1 MTEVSLQTAVRA
13 SDDVVVRELDGE
25 AVLLNL
31 ASGMYFGL
39 DSVGTRMW
47 QLIERHRSL
56 SAIVAAMCDEFDAP
70 AATIEQDVLRLITE
84 LVEKGLVVIAQ

>member
-47 QLIERHRSL
+47 QLIERHRRL

-70 AATIEQDVLRLITE
+70 ADTIEQDVLRLVTE
-84 LVEKGLVVIAQ
+84 LVEKGLVVVAR

>member
-39 DSVGTRMW
+39 DSVGTRLW
-47 QLIERHRSL
+47 QLIERHRRL

-70 AATIEQDVLRLITE
+70 AATIEQDVLRLVTE
-84 LVEKGLVVIAQ
+84 LVEKGLVVVAQ

>member
-1 MTEVSLQTAVRA
+1 MREVSLQTAVRA

-31 ASGMYFGL
+31 SSGMYFGL

-70 AATIEQDVLRLITE
+70 AATIERDVLRLVTE
-84 LVEKGLVVIAQ
+84 LVEKGLVVVAQ

>member
-39 DSVGTRMW
+39 DSVGTRVW

-56 SAIVAAMCDEFDAP
+56 SAIVAAMCEEFDAP
-70 AATIEQDVLRLITE
+70 AATIEHDVLRLVSE
-84 LVEKGLVVIAQ
+84 LVEKGLVVVAN

>member
-1 MTEVSLQTAVRA
+1 
-13 SDDVVVRELDGE
+13 
-25 AVLLNL
+25 
-31 ASGMYFGL
+31 MYFGL

-70 AATIEQDVLRLITE
+70 AATIEQDVLRLVTE
-84 LVEKGLVVIAQ
+84 LVEKGLVVVAQ